1 MSLATHN
8 SADVTAPLVGRPRL
22 AVLVSGRGSNLQ
34 ALLDAI
40 SSGQLQAEIVGVFSD
55 RPDAAA
61 LQRVA
66 PSLRWSDNAR
76 AYAERADFD
85 AKLAD
90 AVTASRPD
98 WIVCAGYM
106 RILGED
112 FIARF
117 RGRLLNIHP
126 SLLPKYR
133 GLKTHAR
140 ALAAGDS
147 EHGASVHF
155 VVPELDAGAVVAQV
169 KMVVHASDTA
179 ETLATR
185 LIAREHT
192 LLVAVLALATA
203 GRLAERQDVV
213 YCDDQPLLKPLLLDS
228 AGRLTPSS

>member
-1 MSLATHN
+1 MPDSSHPGA
-8 SADVTAPLVGRPRL
+8 GRTRL

-34 ALLDAI
+34 ALLDAL
-40 SSGQLQAEIVGVFSD
+40 SNDQLQAEIVGVFSD

-76 AYAERADFD
+76 AYADRADFD
-85 AKLAD
+85 ANLAQ
-90 AVTASRPD
+90 AVAASRPD
-98 WIVCAGYM
+98 WVVCAGYM
-106 RILGED
+106 RILGEA
-112 FIARF
+112 FIDRF

-169 KMVVHASDTA
+169 KMAVQAGDTP

-185 LIAREHT
+185 LIAREHA

-203 GRLAERQDVV
+203 GRLAERSDVV
-213 YCDDQPLLKPLLLDS
+213 YCDGQPVLKPFLLDS
-228 AGRLTPSS
+228 AGQLIPSS